1 MMKGAEVDVAENI
14 VRVRERIKAAAK
26 RAGRHPGEIKV
37 VAVTKSVGPKLIER
51 VMSCGLNTFGENRVQ
66 ELLAKIP
73 HLPDGIEWH
82 FIGRL
87 QTNKVKKLIGR
98 VSLIHSLDRWDL
110 AQAISREALRTGTQ
124 VRVLVQV
131 NVLGERTKA
140 GITPQEVKDFVKE
153 AVSLPGVLVCGL
165 MTIAPFDGD
174 ARTCFRQLKEIF
186 EGLKRGGVPGLKMEY
201 LSMGMSADFE
211 VAVEEGANL
220 LRIGSAIFGPR
231 E

>member
-1 MMKGAEVDVAENI
+1 MMKEAEVDIAGNI
-14 VRVRERIKAAAK
+14 KRVRERIEAAAR
-26 RAGRHPGEIKV
+26 RAGRNPGEIKV
-37 VAVTKSVGPKLIER
+37 IAVTKSVEPRTIEQA
-51 VMSCGLNTFGENRVQ
+51 VGCGLTALGENRVQ

-98 VSLIHSLDRWDL
+98 VSLIHSLDRWSL
-110 AQAISREALRTGTQ
+110 AEVINKEAGRSGLR

-131 NVLGERTKA
+131 NVSGESTKA
-140 GITPQEVKDFVKE
+140 GITPAEVEDFAGE
-153 AVSLPGVLVCGL
+153 AAKLPGVLVCGL
-165 MTIAPFDGD
+165 MTIAPIGED
-174 ARTCFRQLKEIF
+174 ARPYFKQLKEIF
-186 EGLKRGGVPGLKMEY
+186 ERLKGRIPGGKIEY

-220 LRIGSAIFGPR
+220 LRIGSAIFGPKM
-231 E
+231 